1 MEKRAL
7 NLSDEVSLEDGVS
20 AGSVRKTHGNDVG
33 QSLSLVDDGFDVRQ
47 VFPVFDAHLAV
58 PHHPAELLLDPI

>member
-1 MEKRAL
+1 M
-7 NLSDEVSLEDGVS
+7 NLSDEVALEGCVP

-33 QSLSLVDDGFDVRQ
+33 QSLSLVDDGFHVRQ
-47 VFPVFDAHLAV
+47 VLPVFYPHLTV